1 MLRIINDFEPPCS
14 CKPGPLYTAIW
25 ILLGR
30 IAVLLGNF
38 IDNLSKK
45 NDNRPNTNNY
55 FFVSDIQ
62 DSKTVFKYEIIPES
76 LPSFLTFSSLQN
88 ILKICRNTQKMFASQ
103 INMCRFQQAVFEKFH
118 RSQFFCGNSFYKDSF

>member
-14 CKPGPLYTAIW
+14 CEPGPLYTAIW

-38 IDNLSKK
+38 IDNLRKK

-62 DSKTVFKYEIIPES
+62 DSKTVLKYEIRPAYE
-76 LPSFLTFSSLQN
+76 T
-88 ILKICRNTQKMFASQ
+88 SQ
-103 INMCRFQQAVFEKFH
+103 
-118 RSQFFCGNSFYKDSF
+118 